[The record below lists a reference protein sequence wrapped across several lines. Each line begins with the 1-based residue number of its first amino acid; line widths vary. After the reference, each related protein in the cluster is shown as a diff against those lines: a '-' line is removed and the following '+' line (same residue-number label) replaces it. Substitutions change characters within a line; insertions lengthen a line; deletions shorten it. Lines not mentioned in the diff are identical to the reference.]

1 MRGQVLV
8 GFETI
13 LDQAL
18 ALSDPVPESQ
28 LLSLVSK
35 ELLLDQVL
43 ALRRADGSPC
53 RLRVFGDLV
62 Q

>member
-1 MRGQVLV
+1 VRGQVLV

-13 LDQAL
+13 MDQAL

-43 ALRRADGSPC
+43 AL
-53 RLRVFGDLV
+53 
-62 Q
+62 

>member
-1 MRGQVLV
+1 VCGQVFV

-13 LDQAL
+13 MNQAL
-18 ALSDPVPESQ
+18 TAFSDTVPEAQ

-43 ALRRADGSPC
+43 AL
-53 RLRVFGDLV
+53 
-62 Q
+62 